1 MNPMRSLALVILVL
15 AAVISL
21 AVTAQTGSKE
31 APCPGQLAKEL
42 DRCRLLNEK
51 AVGDARCEAAYAENR
66 KRFFTSPAD
75 YHPVPIQMAPGVPEP
90 KLDKPTPPA
99 KGG

>member
-1 MNPMRSLALVILVL
+1 MNPMRSLALVVVVL
-15 AAVISL
+15 AAVASL
-21 AVTAQTGSKE
+21 AVTAQTGTEKK
-31 APCPGQLAKEL
+31 PCPGQLAKEL
-42 DRCRLLNEK
+42 DRCRQLNEK

-66 KRFFTSPAD
+66 KRFFTPPAA

-90 KLDKPTPPA
+90 KLDKPAPPA